1 MEGLKRLIDH
11 APLFPPAS
19 LGMGAAV
26 AEDARARASEHSW
39 MLARFVCP
47 ASRLTE
53 LEGAMEPDGAP
64 ALSVVLDGGDW
75 RDTPFRVEAVEMVG
89 VSRED
94 LADVETFCEVQLDDE
109 ALRYALGA
117 VAAVGAKAK
126 VRCGGA
132 QVPSEERLATFIVAA
147 RAADVAWK
155 ATAGLHHPVRSEREH
170 GFLNLLLAAA
180 RADEGAG
187 EAELR
192 AVLAERDPA
201 ALRGAVDRPRAH
213 FVSIGSCSFAEPV
226 EDLQALGLL

>member
-53 LEGAMEPDGAP
+53 LEGAMEPEGAP

-94 LADVETFCEVQLDDE
+94 LADVETFCEVPLEEGWRDTL
-109 ALRYALGA
+109 AA
-117 VAAVGAKAK
+117 VAAAGAKAK
-126 VRCGGA
+126 IRCGGA
-132 QVPSEERLATFIVAA
+132 QVPSEEQVAAFVVAA

-170 GFLNLLLAAA
+170 GFLNLLEAVGLAEEG
-180 RADEGAG
+180 ADEA
-187 EAELR
+187 AVR
-192 AVLAERDPA
+192 SVLAERDPA
-201 ALRGAVDRPRAH
+201 ALRGAAERPRGR

-226 EDLQALGLL
+226 EDLQGLGLL